1 MGLLNRLQSIRRSGE
16 ALIAERLSGE
26 ALSLSA
32 EIPGSTG
39 PLWQMQLEMKSEPEA
54 GGERLR
60 LRAHFKL
67 SLRRRSLPPP
77 ASPLPLPALPF
88 RVGKWIERRMAS
100 TLMQTLAAP
109 LLDRE
114 LNTWVEMQTSTAP
127 LDAGARAL
135 LPTQLARLGI
145 EPKNDQA
152 VQAWAGELRGA
163 KPGFAQMTLLQL
175 DQRHIPP
182 NLQRV
187 FADRPFQLSAA
198 IVNVIEDAH

>member
-1 MGLLNRLQSIRRSGE
+1 MGILSRLQSIRRAGE
-16 ALIAERLSGE
+16 SLIAERLNGE

-32 EIPGSTG
+32 EIPGRAG
-39 PLWQMQLEMKSEPEA
+39 PLWQMRLEMKSEPEA

-60 LRAHFKL
+60 LRAHFRL
-67 SLRRRSLPPP
+67 SLRKTQP
-77 ASPLPLPALPF
+77 APHQSGQAAGLPALI
-88 RVGKWIERRMAS
+88 GQWIERRMES
-100 TLMQTLAAP
+100 PLMQTLAAP
-109 LLDRE
+109 FLDRD
-114 LNTWVEMQTSTAP
+114 LNTWIEMQTSTAP

-145 EPKNDQA
+145 EPKNDQP

-182 NLQRV
+182 NLTQV
-187 FADRPFQLSAA
+187 FADRPFQLCAA
-198 IVNVIEDAH
+198 IVNVIEEA

>member
-1 MGLLNRLQSIRRSGE
+1 MSLLSRLRSLRQAGE
-16 ALIAERLSGE
+16 SLIAERLNGE
-26 ALSLSA
+26 SLSLSA
-32 EIPGSTG
+32 EIPGRTG
-39 PLWQMQLEMKSEPEA
+39 PLWQMRLEMNSEPEA

-67 SLRRRSLPPP
+67 SLRKALP
-77 ASPLPLPALPF
+77 SPDNTQTSSGLPA
-88 RVGKWIERRMAS
+88 RVGQWIEQRLES
-100 TLMQTLAAP
+100 PLMQTLAAP
-109 LLDRE
+109 LLGRD

-127 LDAGARAL
+127 LDAGAQAL
-135 LPTQLARLGI
+135 LPTQLARLGLS
-145 EPKNDQA
+145 PKNDQA

-182 NLQRV
+182 NLQQV

-198 IVNVIEDAH
+198 VVNVIEEA

>member
-1 MGLLNRLQSIRRSGE
+1 MGILSRLQSIRRAGE
-16 ALIAERLSGE
+16 SLVAERLNGE

-32 EIPGSTG
+32 EIPGSKG
-39 PLWQMQLEMKSEPEA
+39 PLWQMQLEMKSEPQA

-67 SLRRRSLPPP
+67 SLRKALPAPGDAQAASSLP
-77 ASPLPLPALPF
+77 A
-88 RVGKWIERRMAS
+88 RVGQWVERRLD
-100 TLMQTLAAP
+100 TPLMQTLAAP

-114 LNTWVEMQTSTAP
+114 LNTWVEMQTSTAA
-127 LDAGARAL
+127 LDAGAKAL

-145 EPKNDQA
+145 EPKNDQP

-182 NLQRV
+182 NLQQV

-198 IVNVIEDAH
+198 IVNVIEEA

>member
-1 MGLLNRLQSIRRSGE
+1 MGILSRLQSIRRAGE
-16 ALIAERLSGE
+16 SLITERLSGE

-32 EIPGSTG
+32 EIPGSKG
-39 PLWQMQLEMKSEPEA
+39 PLWQMRLEMNSEPEA

-67 SLRRRSLPPP
+67 SLRKALPAPSDAQAASSLP
-77 ASPLPLPALPF
+77 A
-88 RVGKWIERRMAS
+88 RVGQWVERRLDAP
-100 TLMQTLAAP
+100 LMQRLAAP
-109 LLDRE
+109 LLDRD
-114 LNTWVEMQTSTAP
+114 LNTWVEMQTSTAA
-127 LDAGARAL
+127 LDAGAKAL

-182 NLQRV
+182 NLQQV

-198 IVNVIEDAH
+198 IVNVIEEAH